1 MCRIQVSQQVWF
13 AYGTTYAVGNGAL
26 GFRIREEI
34 AGGRGKAPEVYQRM
48 SARQALF

>member
-1 MCRIQVSQQVWF
+1 MLSVME
-13 AYGTTYAVGNGAL
+13 L